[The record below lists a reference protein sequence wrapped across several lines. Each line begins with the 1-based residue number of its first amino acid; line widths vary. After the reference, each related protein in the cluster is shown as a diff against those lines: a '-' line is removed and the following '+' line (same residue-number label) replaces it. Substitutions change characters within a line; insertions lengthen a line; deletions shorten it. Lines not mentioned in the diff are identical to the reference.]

1 MEAPKDYQERIGR
14 PLPNK
19 FQRGLDALVVGYP
32 GCERDLVIARKAVEM
47 GSKKDFLKAFRNLKG
62 RQVAYEHYQEMKGS
76 ENWISEE
83 LEYPGSEADKRELQ
97 TWFYENPPTEENVK
111 IFKERV
117 EGLRNKNAA
126 VQGDRSHPNIAALL
140 KLQLTYPGCEEDV
153 QEALQIHYSRPLTQ
167 FPHKLHSLKA
177 KQDFYRGDRNHW
189 RLVNLDDLEL
199 TYLRWQKDVEA
210 VEDWHIHNAENREN
224 DVLFHEI
231 IEGMLEKEATYLEW
245 IHQRRFSGINQV
257 EGICRDDLDT
267 DETRDLLNMDRE
279 EDDSI
284 LDEDIYETKWDQDA
298 SSFDKYYVVARE
310 ERNQKISKQ
319 LRFAD
324 EEREPQLDDE
334 RS

>member
-1 MEAPKDYQERIGR
+1 
-14 PLPNK
+14 
-19 FQRGLDALVVGYP
+19 
-32 GCERDLVIARKAVEM
+32 
-47 GSKKDFLKAFRNLKG
+47 
-62 RQVAYEHYQEMKGS
+62 
-76 ENWISEE
+76 
-83 LEYPGSEADKRELQ
+83 
-97 TWFYENPPTEENVK
+97 
-111 IFKERV
+111 
-117 EGLRNKNAA
+117 
-126 VQGDRSHPNIAALL
+126 
-140 KLQLTYPGCEEDV
+140 
-153 QEALQIHYSRPLTQ
+153 
-167 FPHKLHSLKA
+167 
-177 KQDFYRGDRNHW
+177 
-189 RLVNLDDLEL
+189 
-199 TYLRWQKDVEA
+199 
-210 VEDWHIHNAENREN
+210 
-224 DVLFHEI
+224 VLFHEI